1 MMSDWHDFFV
11 AQVGASGVLTGL
23 VFVGVSIN
31 LEKIMSTPA
40 YGLPGRAL
48 EALIVLLAVLTVSS
62 VLLVPGQG
70 TPLVGAEVLA
80 VGVVDWAAVVGLQ
93 VLQLRNW
100 QALEPTL
107 RWNFVLRVVLGQK
120 ATLPFVAA
128 GVAVLGW
135 GVVGLYWLVSGVVFS
150 YLAAVT
156 GAWVLLVEIHR

>member
-1 MMSDWHDFFV
+1 MSDWHDFFV
-11 AQVGASGVLTGL
+11 AQVGASGVLAGL

-62 VLLVPGQG
+62 LLLVPGQG

-93 VLQLRNW
+93 VLQVRHW
-100 QALEPTL
+100 QAMEPTL
-107 RWNFVLRVVLGQK
+107 RWNFVTRAALGQA
-120 ATLPFVAA
+120 ATVPFVAA
-128 GVAVLGW
+128 GVAVLSW
-135 GVVGLYWLVSGVVFS
+135 GLGGLYWLVGGVVFS

>member
-1 MMSDWHDFFV
+1 VSDWHDFFV
-11 AQVGASGVLTGL
+11 AQVGASGVLAGL

-70 TPLVGAEVLA
+70 TPLVGAKVLA

-93 VLQLRNW
+93 VLQVRHW

-107 RWNFVLRVVLGQK
+107 RWKNFMLRAALGQT
-120 ATLPFVAA
+120 ATVPFVAA
-128 GVAVLGW
+128 GVAVLSWSLG
-135 GVVGLYWLVSGVVFS
+135 GLYWFVAGVIFS
-150 YLAAVT
+150 YLVAMT
-156 GAWVLLVEIHR
+156 GAWILLVETHR